1 PGFRRDDRG
10 DLHRGKRRRRG
21 VKTHHFPPKRRPD
34 GAPFLRCPPLF
45 ILARQGPLYYNKEI
59 QAQAIARRHPM
70 LRIDEIHL
78 APGEPET
85 LLPERAARRL
95 HLSAAALEYF

>member
-1 PGFRRDDRG
+1 
-10 DLHRGKRRRRG
+10 
-21 VKTHHFPPKRRPD
+21 
-34 GAPFLRCPPLF
+34 
-45 ILARQGPLYYNKEI
+45 
-59 QAQAIARRHPM
+59 M

-95 HLSAAALEYF
+95 HLSAAALEYFRIVRRSVDARR